1 MGNYGGMA
9 LGVNDIITIVASIV
23 LSVVPSIIITYSIS
37 ANNIKKIVQSLTKE
51 IINSTQSIINEMRS
65 EMKVII
71 NDVTYNLIAVGYAQ
85 SKASREGRIL
95 SLEDMKEGFDF
106 ADKVLKSR
114 KT

>member
-1 MGNYGGMA
+1 MA
-9 LGVNDIITIVASIV
+9 LGADEIITIVASTV
-23 LSVVPSIIITYSIS
+23 LSVVPSIIITYLIS
-37 ANNIKKIVQSLTKE
+37 VNTTKKIVQSLTKE
-51 IINSTQSIINEMRS
+51 IINSTQSIINEMRN

-85 SKASREGRIL
+85 SKASKEGRVL

>member
-1 MGNYGGMA
+1 MGNYGGMV

-23 LSVVPSIIITYSIS
+23 LSVVPSIIITYLIS

-71 NDVTYNLIAVGYAQ
+71 NDVTYNFIAVGYAQ
-85 SKASREGRIL
+85 SKAS
-95 SLEDMKEGFDF
+95 KEGGF
-106 ADKVLKSR
+106 
-114 KT
+114 